1 MYFLQE
7 VRSVTLTLAFNAGSD
22 SANPLKAD
30 SIDIWIDGV
39 RVIADGMD
47 ASLAVCCLMAAYYVY
62 GIEYPVNLRKTLLFL
77 QKFIFD
83 LEENVNI
90 PVSVLRAYNMLA

>member
-30 SIDIWIDGV
+30 LIDIWIDGV
-39 RVIADGMD
+39 RVIADDGTD
-47 ASLAVCCLMAAYYVY
+47 ASLAVCCLMAAY